1 MRVGRAICVEAPQMV
16 LMRQQKSLVRIS
28 IVHTW
33 EKIASE
39 WRLIMR
45 QRILAGVLAVLMCM
59 SNFPV
64 SAYAAEATQSTEQ
77 VTTQEVTTQEATTEQ
92 TTPEQTTPEQTT
104 TEEVTTEEA
113 ITEEVTT
120 EQATTEEVTTEET
133 TEETTTEQNYTEAAG
148 GHTGSYA

>member
-92 TTPEQTTPEQTT
+92 TTPEQTT